1 MSYKKVKKC
10 HTEIHFG
17 KKMSYKNAKKVKK
30 CHTEMK
36 KVKKC
41 HTKKCH
47 TKNVTQKRL
56 KNVIQSRI
64 FLPLRQKSI
73 KLSRKFLKKVDKKLQ
88 SWAKFFNF
96 VVYKGLNMGISI

>member
-1 MSYKKVKKC
+1 MSYRKVKKC

-47 TKNVTQKRL
+47 TKNVIQKRL
-56 KNVIQSRI
+56 KNVIQNGI
-64 FLPLRQKSI
+64 FKDFAAKSNNH
-73 KLSRKFLKKVDKKLQ
+73 F
-88 SWAKFFNF
+88 
-96 VVYKGLNMGISI
+96 

>member
-17 KKMSYKNAKKVKK
+17 KKMSYKNTKKVKK

-56 KNVIQSRI
+56 KNVIQSCI
-64 FLPLRQKSI
+64 FLLLRQKSI
-73 KLSRKFLKKVDKKLQ
+73 NLSRKFLKKVDKKLQ
-88 SWAKFFNF
+88 SW
-96 VVYKGLNMGISI
+96 